1 MKVNDTTK
9 KIAISTAIAGS
20 FGVLYGGVRSVSKS
34 MGKLEKEFMKN
45 IKPEYFS
52 YLNSDEILSVQ
63 KLLNKGLS
71 TEELNMFS
79 RIWKIPDKKQFAK
92 EAMDISLNGT
102 GYEHLKPELTFE
114 TTRDFSGG
122 WRWTDFNI
130 NISDI
135 DDVSKVKI
143 LSTLKHEIEHFKQ
156 FVTMLRTEGIG
167 VDKIFEMEE
176 EFMFN
181 TAKKG
186 KSFKDKTDEEI
197 KNIISGYLG
206 QIKEIFS
213 VRQELAELLWG
224 KIPADSPEG
233 VKSRAYFDAT
243 KNYVNVDRFSNG
255 EEIKQYEENLLEKEA
270 FAAGDACAD
279 KYGDFILALA
289 EDKKSK
295 PH

>member
-1 MKVNDTTK
+1 
-9 KIAISTAIAGS
+9 
-20 FGVLYGGVRSVSKS
+20 
-34 MGKLEKEFMKN
+34 
-45 IKPEYFS
+45 
-52 YLNSDEILSVQ
+52 
-63 KLLNKGLS
+63 
-71 TEELNMFS
+71 
-79 RIWKIPDKKQFAK
+79 
-92 EAMDISLNGT
+92 
-102 GYEHLKPELTFE
+102 
-114 TTRDFSGG
+114 
-122 WRWTDFNI
+122 
-130 NISDI
+130 
-135 DDVSKVKI
+135 
-143 LSTLKHEIEHFKQ
+143 
-156 FVTMLRTEGIG
+156 MLRTEGIG

-213 VRQELAELLWG
+213 VRQELAELLLG
-224 KIPADSPEG
+224 KISADSPEG